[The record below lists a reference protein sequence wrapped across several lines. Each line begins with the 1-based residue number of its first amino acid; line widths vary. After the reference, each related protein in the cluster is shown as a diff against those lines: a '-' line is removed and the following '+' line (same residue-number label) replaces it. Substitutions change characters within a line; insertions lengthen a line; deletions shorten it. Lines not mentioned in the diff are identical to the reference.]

1 MNLGSLPPATSA
13 VLEDRVEAELE
24 VGKVV
29 WVGRGGVPAWA
40 FLAATAARN
49 GDRRTPELL
58 NEELCGKASLGL
70 LLMDSAGCCCRGID
84 ADDDIAPKGDE
95 EEGGKGAEAVA
106 LCADAGEDADAA
118 AMADE

>member
-13 VLEDRVEAELE
+13 VLEDRVEVELE
-24 VGKVV
+24 VGKVA
-29 WVGRGGVPAWA
+29 WVGGGGVPAWA

-70 LLMDSAGCCCRGID
+70 LLMDSSAGGCRCCRGID
-84 ADDDIAPKGDE
+84 ADDDIAPTGDE
-95 EEGGKGAEAVA
+95 GDAEDGALCSGAAVA
-106 LCADAGEDADAA
+106 
-118 AMADE
+118 DE